1 MRFHDWS
8 SDVCSSD
15 LHPHGVTEH
24 GENALWPG
32 DPSATPTTADFLGYW
47 QRRMQK
53 ALSAADA
60 FVASS
65 NSARQILAD
74 ALPGIA
80 PRATDFHVI
89 PHGRDFERFV
99 QCADAGQAGAG
110 ESFRLMGHAI
120 F

>member
-47 QRRMQK
+47 QRRMQR

-65 NSARQILAD
+65 NSARQTLAD

-80 PRATDFHVI
+80 ASATDFTEI
-89 PHGRDFERFV
+89 PHGRDFSSEERRV
-99 QCADAGQAGAG
+99 GNGWSSNCNHRWA
-110 ESFRLMGHAI
+110 
-120 F
+120 